1 VSERAKGRAGLAHL
15 GSATDAEQVAL
26 LRSRVVAFATFSGGT
41 SLLFVLA
48 NQAVSVPLLG
58 VEDALA
64 AMARPGGVLQ
74 LAVGTLV
81 FLLGAVAQRAP
92 DAALFAVD
100 AAVAFITCAGF
111 NSVFLSS
118 PLRDRPELIVTII
131 AGFTLMGRAAFVPSS
146 GRRTFM
152 IGLVALAPLVAT
164 TYAAYAAA
172 AGGTPPWFVAI
183 YTLQWTTVALLL
195 STLTS
200 RIIYGLQ
207 RRVDEARRLG
217 QYTLDAKIGEGG
229 MGEVYRASH
238 AFLRRPTAVKLL
250 PASRSDAR
258 DVARFEREV
267 QLTSRLTHPNT
278 IQIYD
283 FGRADD
289 GTFYYAME
297 YLDGITLEELV
308 VRDGA
313 QPAARV
319 ARILAEVCASLIE
332 AHALALVHRDIKP
345 QNVMLCAR
353 GGLFDVVKVLDFGLV
368 KSFERPAD
376 DGVAATGTHAVA
388 GTPSYMAPESIVAPD
403 TVDARSDLYAVGALG
418 YYLLVGAE
426 VFSGRSAFE
435 ILGQQLHAVPIAP
448 SDRAGRALPPELEAL
463 ILACLAK
470 SPKERPASA
479 RVLHDALRGAEAK
492 AGLRPE
498 SDAVAWWERFRA
510 QQPPPIV
517 LAATEPQARRLTAT
531 KHFDVHG
538 AS

>member
-1 VSERAKGRAGLAHL
+1 
-15 GSATDAEQVAL
+15 
-26 LRSRVVAFATFSGGT
+26 VAFATFSGGT

-48 NQAVSVPLLG
+48 NQAVHLPLLG
-58 VEDALA
+58 ASGALA
-64 AMARPGGVLQ
+64 AMATPGVVLE
-74 LAVGTLV
+74 LAVGTFV
-81 FLLGAVAQRAP
+81 LLLAAVARRAP
-92 DAALFAVD
+92 DAALATVD
-100 AAVAFITCAGF
+100 AAVAFIACAGF
-111 NSVFLSS
+111 DSVFLST
-118 PLRDRPELIVTII
+118 PLRNRPELIVTII
-131 AGFTLMGRAAFVPSS
+131 AGFTLMGRAAFIPSS
-146 GRRTFM
+146 GRRTFV
-152 IGLVALAPLVAT
+152 IGLAALVPLVVT

-172 AGGTPPWFVAI
+172 ANGGPPWFFAV
-183 YTLQWTTVALLL
+183 YTAQWATVALLL

-258 DVARFEREV
+258 DVTRFEREV

-308 VRDGA
+308 VRDGP

-319 ARILAEVCASLIE
+319 ARILAEVCASLVE
-332 AHALALVHRDIKP
+332 AHALGLVHRDIKP

-353 GGLFDVVKVLDFGLV
+353 GALFDVVKVLDFGLV
-368 KSFERPAD
+368 KSLERPAE
-376 DGVAATGTHAVA
+376 DGVAATGAHAIA

-426 VFSGRSAFE
+426 VFTGQSAFE
-435 ILGQQLHAVPIAP
+435 ILGQQLHTAPVAP
-448 SDRAGRALPPELEAL
+448 SARAGRALSPELEAL

-470 SPKERPASA
+470 SANDRPASA
-479 RVLHDALRGAEAK
+479 RVLHDALRDAEAK
-492 AGLRPE
+492 AGRWAEP
-498 SDAVAWWERFRA
+498 DAAAWWEKFRA
-510 QQPPPIV
+510 HPPPPSV
-517 LAATEPQARRLTAT
+517 LAATEPQARRLTAD
-531 KHFDVHG
+531 KQLDVRR